1 MMPVFYRASQTD
13 PKKYEVVWHGK
24 VHFIGEQK
32 KARKVAE
39 ELHKFEEAK
48 KR

>member
-1 MMPVFYRASQTD
+1 MKVFYRISKDD

-24 VHFIGEQK
+24 VHFVGDLK
-32 KARKVAE
+32 KAKKVAE
-39 ELHKFEEAK
+39 ELYKFEEAK